1 MVEIIIELTR
11 FALDQLKQLDPR
23 LSSAI
28 LSLVVIALLLF
39 IWGPKARPPSVL
51 RPPETLDSPHPVAA
65 DTESLLSE
73 IDRLKKIAQNQR
85 EELKEKLVPHF
96 SPIEHV
102 YFNSNGITNSV
113 FVLVVALLIFEY
125 TTLADRAKLLLDK
138 LAVSAPQKAF
148 VTSISSQ
155 LIPSIEREVAMLL
168 AALAVMV
175 VFCTLVV
182 LIGRVKIG
190 RSIEIINR
198 SFQLSLL
205 IALIVF
211 MAIAIPLS
219 LPNQ

>member
-11 FALDQLKQLDPR
+11 FAADQLKALDPK

-28 LSLVVIALLLF
+28 LSLVVLALLLF
-39 IWGPKARPPSVL
+39 IWLRVPRPIVKA
-51 RPPETLDSPHPVAA
+51 PEALDAPLPVAP
-65 DTESLLSE
+65 DTESLLRE
-73 IDRLKKIAQNQR
+73 IARLKKIAEDQQ

-96 SPIEHV
+96 SPIEHI

-125 TTLADRAKLLLDK
+125 ITLADRAKLLLDK
-138 LAVSAPQKAF
+138 LAASAAHKAL
-148 VTSISSQ
+148 VTNISSQ

-168 AALAVMV
+168 AALVVMV
-175 VFCTLVV
+175 FFCTLVV